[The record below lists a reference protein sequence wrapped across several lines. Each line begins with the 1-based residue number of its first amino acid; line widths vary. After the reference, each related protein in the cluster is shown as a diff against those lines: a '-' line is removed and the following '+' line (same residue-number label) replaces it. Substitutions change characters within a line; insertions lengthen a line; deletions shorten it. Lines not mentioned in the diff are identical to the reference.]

1 MPMKDLKTKIGSRLV
16 SLGNLPRFMVASG
29 RKGKQ
34 TTNKSQGETKEKMK
48 ITVGETIRIF
58 DIVTV
63 IRIRKEAAEELDK
76 LPKDVRNRVLDE
88 AMKITLNTDHPYD
101 VTLEDVLE
109 AKKKVISVE
118 C

>member
-1 MPMKDLKTKIGSRLV
+1 M
-16 SLGNLPRFMVASG
+16 NL
-29 RKGKQ
+29 KGKQ
-34 TTNKSQGETKEKMK
+34 KKKMK

-76 LPKDVRNRVLDE
+76 LPKDVRNKVLDE
-88 AMKITLNTDHPYD
+88 AVKTTLNTDHPYD

-109 AKKKVISVE
+109 EKSDLS
-118 C
+118 